1 MLTKVGRRKPMLI
14 CTTCGHPSTKT
25 DDGAKRQLMISGS
38 LFMLA
43 LAAVAGMAFFMTQMK
58 ENDEGGRHP
67 AERMRREKA
76 IFSKGRNAPVRTN
89 QLAKPIPSP

>member
-14 CTTCGHPSTKT
+14 CTACGHPSTKT
-25 DDGAKRQLMISGS
+25 DDAAKRQLTISGS

-58 ENDEGGRHP
+58 ENDEGGRQS
-67 AERMRREKA
+67 AERMHREQA
-76 IFSKGRNAPVRTN
+76 IVSKGRNALTRTN
-89 QLAKPIPSP
+89 KLAKTIPSR